1 MTAYQVRVGAQ
12 AQEGITGIVRY
23 IGQVLL
29 EPRTA
34 GKLYRLIKEG
44 VLSLEQ
50 MLDRNPYETDDRLRA
65 LGIWKLLV
73 KNYKILYFVD
83 GEHQLVQDVEPLDL
97 GRQQGFFHAGAVQQL
112 IHRLK
117 EEKF

>member
-1 MTAYQVRVGAQ
+1 MTAYQLRGGAQ
-12 AQEGITGIVRY
+12 AQEDITGIVRY

-50 MLDRNPYETDDRLRA
+50 MPESES
-65 LGIWKLLV
+65 V
-73 KNYKILYFVD
+73 
-83 GEHQLVQDVEPLDL
+83 
-97 GRQQGFFHAGAVQQL
+97 
-112 IHRLK
+112 
-117 EEKF
+117 